1 MTHAKDEESE
11 GRGEESSRNPSV
23 PEVERFFVTDRS
35 VGWLVGSLTLTATQV
50 SAGTLVGA
58 VGLHYLFGVS
68 FAAAWPGI
76 WLGWFVSMY
85 YVAPQMRRFGGVTVP
100 EYLAARFDGDGAG
113 GKRVLALTSTLVGL
127 VYLVFTAAQYVAGGV
142 VVETILGVP
151 RLYGMAGIMAV
162 TLVYTAL
169 GGMRASILTDVL
181 LALLMV
187 LGVAVAAFVGVRSVG
202 GPTALFEG
210 VRSVDASLLGFAMP
224 LDELLGFA
232 LAFGIAMTV
241 APYQISRVYA
251 MTDEATVQTAIKGTV
266 VVQFVIAVC
275 ITVLG
280 LVAVV
285 SFPELADPDAA
296 VAELI
301 VSLFGP
307 VAGWL
312 LLAAVVAAVVST
324 LDSVLLVSASSVA
337 YDLYLGVL
345 RGEAAE
351 DRTPDEARLSRQRP
365 KVSLSAED
373 GKKALLV
380 ARSATVVVAVVPFVL
395 ALRSGLLGELVQV
408 IVALFASLVAG
419 TLFAPVLLGIHWEGA
434 TTRGAVVGVVT
445 GFVVVVAWHFLWTVY
460 DVLPGFLG
468 HVPTTAAGVLCSG
481 IAVVVVSLLE
491 NRT

>member
-1 MTHAKDEESE
+1 MSE
-11 GRGEESSRNPSV
+11 GRGEGASRNPSV
-23 PEVERFFVTDRS
+23 PEVERFFVTDRR
-35 VGWLVGSLTLTATQV
+35 VGWFVGSLTLTATQV

-100 EYLAARFDGDGAG
+100 EYLAARFDGDGADG
-113 GKRVLALTSTLVGL
+113 RRVLALTSTLVGL

-142 VVETILGVP
+142 VVETVLGVP
-151 RLYGMAGIMAV
+151 RIYGMAAIMAV
-162 TLVYTAL
+162 TLAYTAV
-169 GGMRASILTDVL
+169 GGMRASILTDVV
-181 LALLMV
+181 LAALMI
-187 LGVAVAAFVGVRSVG
+187 LGVVVAAFVGVGSVG
-202 GPTALFEG
+202 GPAALFEG

-251 MTDEATVQTAIKGTV
+251 MADEATVRTAIKGTV
-266 VVQFVIAVC
+266 AVQFVIAVC

-285 SFPELADPDAA
+285 SFPDLAEPDAA

-312 LLAAVVAAVVST
+312 LLAALVAAVVST

-351 DRTPDEARLSRQRP
+351 DRTSQEARPSQHRRSMNLSTQ
-365 KVSLSAED
+365 D
-373 GKKALLV
+373 GDKALFI
-380 ARSATVVVAVVPFVL
+380 ARSATVVAGVVPFAL

-419 TLFAPVLLGIHWEGA
+419 MLFAPVVLGIHWEGA
-434 TTRGAVVGVVT
+434 TTRGAVAGVIT
-445 GFVVVVAWHFLWTVY
+445 GFAVVVAWHFLWTVY
-460 DVLPGFLG
+460 DVLPGLLG
-468 HVPTTAAGVLCSG
+468 HVPTAAAGVLCG
-481 IAVVVVSLLE
+481 GGAVVAVSFLE